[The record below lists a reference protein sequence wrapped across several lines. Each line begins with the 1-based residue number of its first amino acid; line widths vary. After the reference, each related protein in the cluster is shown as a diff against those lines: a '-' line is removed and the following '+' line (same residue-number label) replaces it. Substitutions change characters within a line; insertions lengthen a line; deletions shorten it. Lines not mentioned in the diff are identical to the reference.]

1 MAPSVTLH
9 LAGWPS
15 SPSHWERS
23 LPSNNTTA
31 SEGGRPGES
40 CVLAVPGSITGGTG
54 RSGSLGFQR
63 ESTCAMASGAM
74 FRAKNSTKKIVLI
87 GLYLDDTI
95 HEISSADH
103 FLLSRRNR
111 NRFTFGCL
119 QVLCWDC
126 ASSMAQAISSF
137 FTKAS
142 SPFWVRIFYTE
153 FLI

>member
-1 MAPSVTLH
+1 MAPSVTFH
-9 LAGWPS
+9 FAGWPS

-74 FRAKNSTKKIVLI
+74 LRAKTSREKIVLI
-87 GLYLDDTI
+87 GLTLDDKI
-95 HEISSADH
+95 HEISIADH
-103 FLLSRRNR
+103 FLGLS
-111 NRFTFGCL
+111 
-119 QVLCWDC
+119 
-126 ASSMAQAISSF
+126 
-137 FTKAS
+137 
-142 SPFWVRIFYTE
+142 
-153 FLI
+153 FLHGAGH